1 MAGNRFPSDHMAGR
15 PGAELGI
22 RGSAKRSLWPTRI
35 SLLKAPK
42 ATNTASA
49 SFPSAACVLGRA
61 ASRSKCRLRQGRAA
75 SRAEPSQC
83 RKKSAALHTGGSH
96 RLPLRACRNSAPLVG
111 ICAARLVPGLV
122 KPHPRGKTRARV
134 RESRAIERDQ
144 IMATKTTQ
152 KNASN
157 TMHRSQPSR
166 QAIALELVAAHA
178 PSHALV
184 GRLCSTFG
192 LDPVDYE
199 GIRETTK
206 DQISLSAEALQPTVN
221 ETAMKI
227 HLQRVVGS
235 FVSSAH
241 GAAQFYGVKV
251 TQARDLTSKL
261 ANDDRDEDRE
271 GVYGFESRAARARQ
285 FAAEAGLTAFALMA
299 AAEGAVDAYTHI
311 TGDKWKPYEPPVA
324 GPATVGRKAAEAEI
338 AAFG

>member
-1 MAGNRFPSDHMAGR
+1 MRR
-15 PGAELGI
+15 
-22 RGSAKRSLWPTRI
+22 AKPV
-35 SLLKAPK
+35 P
-42 ATNTASA
+42 
-49 SFPSAACVLGRA
+49 
-61 ASRSKCRLRQGRAA
+61 
-75 SRAEPSQC
+75 
-83 RKKSAALHTGGSH
+83 KKSTALHTQGPY
-96 RLPLRACRNSAPLVG
+96 RLPLRACRNPAPLVD

-122 KPHPRGKTRARV
+122 KPHPREKTRAQGSRI
-134 RESRAIERDQ
+134 SRANERDQ

-157 TMHRSQPSR
+157 TMHRIQPPR
-166 QAIALELVAAHA
+166 QAITLELVAAHA

-192 LDPVDYE
+192 LDPVDYD
-199 GIRETTK
+199 GIREATK
-206 DQISLSAEALQPTVN
+206 DQIGLSAEALQPTVN
-221 ETAMKI
+221 DTAMKI

-241 GAAQFYGVKV
+241 GAAQFYGGKV

-285 FAAEAGLTAFALMA
+285 FAAEAGLTAYALMA

-311 TGDKWKPYEPPVA
+311 TGEKWKPYEPPLA
-324 GPATVGRKAAEAEI
+324 GPATVGRQAAEAEI

>member
-1 MAGNRFPSDHMAGR
+1 
-15 PGAELGI
+15 
-22 RGSAKRSLWPTRI
+22 
-35 SLLKAPK
+35 
-42 ATNTASA
+42 
-49 SFPSAACVLGRA
+49 
-61 ASRSKCRLRQGRAA
+61 
-75 SRAEPSQC
+75 
-83 RKKSAALHTGGSH
+83 
-96 RLPLRACRNSAPLVG
+96 
-111 ICAARLVPGLV
+111 
-122 KPHPRGKTRARV
+122 
-134 RESRAIERDQ
+134 
-144 IMATKTTQ
+144 MATKTTQ

-157 TMHRSQPSR
+157 SILRSQRSR
-166 QAIALELVAAHA
+166 QAITLELVAAHA

-241 GAAQFYGVKV
+241 GAAQFYGGKGHAGPRSHL
-251 TQARDLTSKL
+251 QARQRRS
-261 ANDDRDEDRE
+261 RQDRE

-285 FAAEAGLTAFALMA
+285 FAAEAGLTASALMA

-311 TGDKWKPYEPPVA
+311 TGETWKPYEPPVA
-324 GPATVGRKAAEAEI
+324 GPATVGRQAAEAEI

>member
-1 MAGNRFPSDHMAGR
+1 MAGGRAQSLVFGVLPSGLCG
-15 PGAELGI
+15 PP
-22 RGSAKRSLWPTRI
+22 GSASQSTKGHEHGVRV
-35 SLLKAPK
+35 
-42 ATNTASA
+42 
-49 SFPSAACVLGRA
+49 FPLGVRAVLGRA
-61 ASRSKCRLRQGRAA
+61 ASGSKCRLTQGQAA
-75 SRAEPSQC
+75 PRAELSQRR
-83 RKKSAALHTGGSH
+83 RKAPRYTPGGPH

-122 KPHPRGKTRARV
+122 KPHPRGKTRAQGSRI
-134 RESRAIERDQ
+134 SRANERDQ
-144 IMATKTTQ
+144 IMATKTAQ

-157 TMHRSQPSR
+157 TMLRSQPSR
-166 QAIALELVAAHA
+166 QAITLELVAAHT

-192 LDPVDYE
+192 LDPVDYD
-199 GIRETTK
+199 GIREATK
-206 DQISLSAEALQPTVN
+206 EQLSLSAETLQPTVN

-241 GAAQFYGVKV
+241 GAAQFYGGKV

-285 FAAEAGLTAFALMA
+285 FAAEAGLTAYALMA
-299 AAEGAVDAYTHI
+299 AAEGAVAAYIHI
-311 TGDKWKPYEPPVA
+311 TGETWKPYEPPVA
-324 GPATVGRKAAEAEI
+324 GPATVGRQAAEAEI